1 MATHS
6 QHIHTFFPEISDKY
20 RLEILKDLKKYS
32 SQLQQSH
39 LINNRWENLYLDPY
53 RVPAVKHVFLAASV
67 FAKKIT
73 NKSVIVP
80 HQGLGISFDE
90 FWFNVAKSGES
101 TGWHDHKKKA
111 IISGVYYLDIHDN
124 SGDIHFRS
132 KVKERWNEWSLK
144 SETGKMI
151 LFDSKLEHSV
161 SENKS
166 CHPRI
171 SLAFNLYTLP
181 LEIQDQSAQYSTG
194 KFFQ

>member
-1 MATHS
+1 MSTHS
-6 QHIHTFFPEISDKY
+6 QHIHTFFPEISEKY
-20 RLEILKDLKKYS
+20 RLGILKDLKKYS
-32 SQLQQSH
+32 SRLQQSH
-39 LINNRWENLYLDPY
+39 LINNRWENQYLDPY
-53 RVPAVKHVFLAASV
+53 YVPAVKHVFMAASV

-101 TGWHDHKKKA
+101 TGWHDHKNKA
-111 IISGVYYLDIHDN
+111 VISGVYYLDIHDN

-132 KVKERWNEWSLK
+132 KVKEKWNEWSLK
-144 SETGKMI
+144 PETGKMI

-181 LEIQDQSAQYSTG
+181 LEIQDHTAQYSTD
-194 KFFQ
+194 KFFS

>member
-1 MATHS
+1 MSTHS

-32 SQLQQSH
+32 SRLQQSH
-39 LINNRWENLYLDPY
+39 LINNRWENQYLDPY
-53 RVPAVKHVFLAASV
+53 FVPAVKHVFMAASV

-111 IISGVYYLDIHDN
+111 VNSGVYYLDIHDN

-132 KVKERWNEWSLK
+132 KVKEKWNEWSLK
-144 SETGKMI
+144 PETGKMI

-181 LEIQDQSAQYSTG
+181 LEIQDHTAQYSTD
-194 KFFQ
+194 KFFS

>member
-1 MATHS
+1 MTTHS
-6 QHIHTFFPEISDKY
+6 QHIHTFFPEISEKY

-32 SQLQQSH
+32 SRLQQSH
-39 LINNRWENLYLDPY
+39 LINNRWENQYLDPY
-53 RVPAVKHVFLAASV
+53 YVPAVKHVFMAASV

-73 NKSVIVP
+73 NKPVIVH

-90 FWFNVAKSGES
+90 FWFNVAKPGES
-101 TGWHDHKKKA
+101 TGWHDHKKQA
-111 IISGVYYLDIHDN
+111 VISGVYYLDIHDN

-132 KVKERWNEWSLK
+132 KVKEKWNEWSLK
-144 SETGKMI
+144 PETGKMI

-181 LEIQDQSAQYSTG
+181 LEIQDSSAQYSTD
-194 KFFQ
+194 KFFS

>member
-1 MATHS
+1 MAS
-6 QHIHTFFPEISDKY
+6 YSKNIHTFFPEISGKN

-32 SQLQQSH
+32 ARLRKSH

-53 RVPAVKHVFLAASV
+53 HVPAVKHVFMAASI
-67 FAKKIT
+67 FSKKII

-90 FWFNVAKSGES
+90 FWFNLAKPGES

-111 IISGVYYLDIHDN
+111 VLSGVYYLDIYNN
-124 SGDIHFRS
+124 SGDILFRS
-132 KVKERWNEWSLK
+132 KEKEKWNEWSLK
-144 SETGKMI
+144 PENGKMI
-151 LFDSKLEHSV
+151 LFDSNLEHSV

-181 LEIQDQSAQYSTG
+181 LEIQDPSAQYSPD
-194 KFFQ
+194 KFFL

>member
-32 SQLQQSH
+32 SLLQQSH

-53 RVPAVKHVFLAASV
+53 YVPAVKHVFMAASV

-73 NKSVIVP
+73 NKPVIVP

-101 TGWHDHKKKA
+101 TRWHDHKEKA
-111 IISGVYYLDIHDN
+111 VISGVYYLDIHDN

-132 KVKERWNEWSLK
+132 KVKEKWNEWSQK
-144 SETGKMI
+144 PETGKMI

-171 SLAFNLYTLP
+171 SLVFNLYTLP
-181 LEIQDQSAQYSTG
+181 LEIQDHTAQYSTN
-194 KFFQ
+194 KFFS